1 MSALDQKTTKEA
13 YDHYFEQFSG
23 QFSPVPSPQ
32 GREHVNSSQEHLS
45 KLIKVTRDHQ
55 CARTMLQY
63 EKDKLMRPSQADVRK
78 RTSPGSA
85 HERTLFGKHA
95 NGHGGEETL
104 RSFEDNLTT
113 GQRVLEPQRQ
123 SANTQKILIEAIPAQ
138 DAAALRV
145 EQAESVLLPK
155 GNMPQNADLIA
166 ADSPRLNSTQFDR
179 TQAEYVNSKVGD
191 IDLDERLVHSHVVST
206 QGRSSQLT
214 NTRVPDGP
222 LLVKHPPHG
231 ANESMLVPAHG
242 YTSSHL
248 KSMKARFK
256 EEDEGAALELA
267 MQ

>member
-1 MSALDQKTTKEA
+1 
-13 YDHYFEQFSG
+13 
-23 QFSPVPSPQ
+23 
-32 GREHVNSSQEHLS
+32 
-45 KLIKVTRDHQ
+45 
-55 CARTMLQY
+55 
-63 EKDKLMRPSQADVRK
+63 
-78 RTSPGSA
+78 
-85 HERTLFGKHA
+85 
-95 NGHGGEETL
+95 
-104 RSFEDNLTT
+104 
-113 GQRVLEPQRQ
+113 
-123 SANTQKILIEAIPAQ
+123 
-138 DAAALRV
+138 
-145 EQAESVLLPK
+145 
-155 GNMPQNADLIA
+155 MPQNADLIA